1 MRNRKE
7 LKDSTCI
14 NNVKMSADMEL
25 CFISVFCCKKT
36 NRGYTKD
43 TWVCYINLNGG
54 KLRRKGKVRN
64 MAYRILLVED
74 DHRIREIIEDY
85 FSAKSE
91 DNMEIVTA
99 QDGNE
104 GLALLREEFDL
115 VFLDVMLPGID
126 GFSLCREIRRSS
138 IVPVIFITA
147 RAREED
153 VLYGYEL
160 GCDDYIVKPFSP
172 AELYA
177 KANAVLKRSK
187 GMVIEKELVCGEIRM
202 NLITLRVTAAG
213 KQTELAPKEF
223 AMLKYL
229 MEHKNWVVS
238 RDTLLDKVWGADY
251 FGSDR
256 VVDNHIKKLRKAL
269 GDAGGQVKTVVTK
282 GYKLTD

>member
-1 MRNRKE
+1 
-7 LKDSTCI
+7 
-14 NNVKMSADMEL
+14 
-25 CFISVFCCKKT
+25 
-36 NRGYTKD
+36 
-43 TWVCYINLNGG
+43 
-54 KLRRKGKVRN
+54 

-74 DHRIREIIEDY
+74 DRRIREIIEDY

-160 GCDDYIVKPFSP
+160 LPC
-172 AELYA
+172 
-177 KANAVLKRSK
+177 
-187 GMVIEKELVCGEIRM
+187 
-202 NLITLRVTAAG
+202 
-213 KQTELAPKEF
+213 
-223 AMLKYL
+223 
-229 MEHKNWVVS
+229 
-238 RDTLLDKVWGADY
+238 
-251 FGSDR
+251 
-256 VVDNHIKKLRKAL
+256 
-269 GDAGGQVKTVVTK
+269 
-282 GYKLTD
+282 